1 MEELYRNYY
10 RKLLCFTLQLTG
22 GDRTLSEDLV
32 QDTFIRALQ
41 NMHVLLELNEMQKR
55 TWLYKTAKN
64 LFIDAMRKSRREQTL
79 KDTDIGED
87 DLSFIDVKELC
98 QKLTKEERQ
107 LYHLRYELDYNS
119 AEIGELLFLASST
132 VRVKLMA
139 LRKRLKELY
148 LERKE

>member
-32 QDTFIRALQ
+32 QDTFMRALQ
-41 NMHVLLELNEMQKR
+41 NMHVLMELNEMQKR

-64 LFIDAMRKSRREQTL
+64 LLIDAMRKNRREQTL

-87 DLSFIDVKELC
+87 DLSFIDVKEIDEIEK
-98 QKLTKEERQ
+98 QGIRNTVKI
-107 LYHLRYELDYNS
+107 LRDLAISEQ
-119 AEIGELLFLASST
+119 EIRTRICEQYQISGEQIQEFFD
-132 VRVKLMA
+132 
-139 LRKRLKELY
+139 
-148 LERKE
+148 